1 MDYPQQEEIQ
11 QNLVTNSD
19 ANSQNNLLNQQQP
32 NQQLNYPNT
41 VQTDKPGFVPTDNVQ
56 QPQLNMAPAP
66 QQPIMVQQQPIMV
79 QQQPI
84 MVQQQPI
91 IGQPVAYVQPVVA
104 SNQVNPNPVIVRN
117 PQDFKCTP
125 IVCTCPN
132 CKNTVTTIVTTN
144 FNVANCCCCFLT
156 NILFWILFQCLR
168 DKDISCNDATHICP
182 HCQYV
187 IFNYSAC

>member
-84 MVQQQPI
+84 
-91 IGQPVAYVQPVVA
+91 IGQPVAYIQPVVA

-144 FNVANCCCCFLT
+144 FNVANCLCCFLT
-156 NILFWILFQCLR
+156 SLLCWLLFQCLR

>member
-1 MDYPQQEEIQ
+1 MDYPEYPQQPIPENQ
-11 QNLVTNSD
+11 QNLITNSD
-19 ANSQNNLLNQQQP
+19 LSSQNNLLNQQQL

-41 VQTDKPGFVPTDNVQ
+41 VQTDKPGFVPTNNVP

-66 QQPIMVQQQPIMV
+66 QQPIMVQQQPI
-79 QQQPI
+79 
-84 MVQQQPI
+84 
-91 IGQPVAYVQPVVA
+91 IGQPVAYIQPVVA
-104 SNQVNPNPVIVRN
+104 TNQVIPNSVIVRN

-132 CKNTVTTIVTTN
+132 CKNVVTTIVTTY
-144 FNVANCCCCFLT
+144 FNVANCCCCFWGGL
-156 NILFWILFQCLR
+156 LCWFLFQCLR
-168 DKDISCNDATHICP
+168 EKDISCNDATHICP

>member
-1 MDYPQQEEIQ
+1 MDYPQQSDNQ
-11 QNLVTNSD
+11 QQLITNSD
-19 ANSQNNLLNQQQP
+19 LNSQNNLLNQDQN
-32 NQQLNYPNT
+32 NQQLTNNY
-41 VQTDKPGFVPTDNVQ
+41 QTDKPGFVSTDYPP
-56 QPQLNMAPAP
+56 QPQLNMSPAP
-66 QQPIMVQQQPIMV
+66 
-79 QQQPI
+79 QQPI

-91 IGQPVAYVQPVVA
+91 IGQPVAYIQPVVA

-132 CKNTVTTIVTTN
+132 CKNTVTTIVTIN
-144 FNVANCCCCFLT
+144 FNVANCLCCLCTSL
-156 NILFWILFQCLR
+156 LCWILFQCLR